1 MMTWH
6 NNVRSKLDGRTQFI
20 MKIKTGMHRSRSV
33 EVDGPT
39 DRAMAVRRSLW
50 ITSSSCAKR
59 FFTFYCGIGMLLAD
73 LRMHRIL
80 RIVHHDFIII
90 YKYMIGSDSKAGIG
104 EKMKIL
110 SWCYRCILLDHSFR
124 MVPVS
129 HATDK

>member
-6 NNVRSKLDGRTQFI
+6 NNVRSKLKLDGRTQFI

-90 YKYMIGSDSKAGIG
+90 
-104 EKMKIL
+104 
-110 SWCYRCILLDHSFR
+110 
-124 MVPVS
+124 
-129 HATDK
+129 

>member
-20 MKIKTGMHRSRSV
+20 MKIKTGTHRSRSV

-90 YKYMIGSDSKAGIG
+90 YHIVAVSRRFNGH
-104 EKMKIL
+104 L
-110 SWCYRCILLDHSFR
+110 QTSFR
-124 MVPVS
+124 SVRQNRFRGSLRVPS
-129 HATDK
+129 G